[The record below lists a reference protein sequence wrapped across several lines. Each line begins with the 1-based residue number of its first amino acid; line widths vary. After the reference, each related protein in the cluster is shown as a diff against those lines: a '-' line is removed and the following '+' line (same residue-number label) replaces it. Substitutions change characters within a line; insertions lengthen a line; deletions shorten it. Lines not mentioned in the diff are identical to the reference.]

1 MLAFGLKLGRPAAI
15 RYPRGEAY
23 RGLKEYRQPIEYG
36 KGELLIDHSG
46 KGAKIALLAV
56 GSMVSTAEHICEKL
70 EKRGILCSLANGR
83 FVKPFDRELAD
94 YLAGTHSLVVT
105 LEENVLQGGFG
116 RAVASYIYEGH
127 PGTKVYQVGLPD
139 TYVEH
144 GNVSVLRESLGIDSD
159 SIIKKMGEKG
169 FF

>member
-1 MLAFGLKLGRPAAI
+1 THQGIFDYSYLTCIPNMTVMAPKNRWELEDMLAFGLKLGRPAAI

-105 LEENVLQGGFG
+105 LEENVL
-116 RAVASYIYEGH
+116 
-127 PGTKVYQVGLPD
+127 
-139 TYVEH
+139 
-144 GNVSVLRESLGIDSD
+144 
-159 SIIKKMGEKG
+159 
-169 FF
+169 